1 VSDIHDPGYVDQL
14 LVDRDFFKQ
23 RLDQTEEKLEQF
35 KELAR
40 AFMLAE
46 IDTMTRN
53 NLGDPEKQHNVKW
66 ARSLGL

>member
-1 VSDIHDPGYVDQL
+1 L